1 MKKNAILKF
10 LIALPLLAV
19 TGCTATAQSAHYAP
33 TAPMMAMEAPA
44 QQAQV
49 QSPFD
54 GNGNVISAMQQQ
66 QVQAVS
72 QISSLSERVRRVER
86 AMIRLDR
93 RMQILERNELARMT
107 SAQGGADLGTFQQ
120 TAFTPSGNTA
130 AQHYGTMTSPFARG
144 AATMSRGM
152 APQQQATVITPV
164 SADPSMITSSLQPKT
179 MAVMPSIADKPED
192 NKFVTNDTNM
202 AVWTVQY
209 ERSKV
214 WPAREQLTGARE
226 VVDALRSDKPV
237 ALFARGA
244 DPSSREFRER
254 IRALGRYLGRVA
266 SVENVPIASLP
277 AKHLDSDTIEIM
289 VAQ

>member
-1 MKKNAILKF
+1 MNKHALLKILV
-10 LIALPLLAV
+10 ALPLLALAGCMV
-19 TGCTATAQSAHYAP
+19 STGNHTNP
-33 TAPMMAMEAPA
+33 N
-44 QQAQV
+44 QAQLAV
-49 QSPFD
+49 DSPFD
-54 GNGNVISAMQQQ
+54 GNGQVINAMQQQ
-66 QVQAVS
+66 QVQTVAQV
-72 QISSLSERVRRVER
+72 SSLSERVRRVER

-107 SAQGGADLGTFQQ
+107 SAQGAADQGTFQQ
-120 TAFTPSGNTA
+120 TAFSPSNPSM
-130 AQHYGTMTSPFARG
+130 QHYGTMTSPFARG

-152 APQQQATVITPV
+152 APAQQATVITPV
-164 SADPSMITSSLQPKT
+164 SVDSSMVTASLQAKNA
-179 MAVMPSIADKPED
+179 MVMPSIADKPED
-192 NKFVTNDTNM
+192 NKFVTDETDM

-226 VVDALRSDKPV
+226 VVEALRSDKPV
-237 ALFARGA
+237 ALFARGS

-266 SVENVPIASLP
+266 SVESVPIASLP
-277 AKHLDSDTIEIM
+277 AKHLDTDTIEIM